1 MTYLVDT
8 GVLLRAF
15 DRDAA
20 EHKTILQA
28 IRALLDRG
36 EELVVAVQNL
46 AEFWNVA
53 TRPKD
58 KNGGLELSI
67 ETVSRRLRVIE
78 RLATVASED
87 SESFQKWKQLLT
99 THRVLGVKVHDA
111 RLVSVMLASKI
122 GSVITLNER
131 DFQRYSEVVAV
142 RPEDVLVANP
152 DH

>member
-28 IRALLDRG
+28 IRALLNRG
-36 EELVVAVQNL
+36 EDLAVAVQNL
-46 AEFWNVA
+46 AEFWNVS

-58 KNGGLELSI
+58 KNGGLELPV

-78 RLATVASED
+78 RLSTVL
-87 SESFQKWKQLLT
+87 SESSASFEEWKRLLT
-99 THRVLGVKVHDA
+99 THRILGVKVHDA
-111 RLVSVMLASKI
+111 RLVSVMLVTK
-122 GSVITLNER
+122 VPTVLTLNSR
-131 DFQRYSEVVAV
+131 DFQRYSEISAMTPNDVVAQ
-142 RPEDVLVANP
+142 AK
-152 DH
+152 

>member
-28 IRALLDRG
+28 IRFLVDRG

-46 AEFWNVA
+46 AEFWNVS
-53 TRPKD
+53 TRPQHA
-58 KNGGLELSI
+58 NGGLELPV
-67 ETVSRRLRVIE
+67 ETVARRLRVIE
-78 RLATVASED
+78 RFSTVL
-87 SESFQKWKQLLT
+87 SESSASFVQWKRLLT

-111 RLVSVMLASKI
+111 RLVSVMLVAK
-122 GSVITLNER
+122 VPTVLTLNVR
-131 DFQRYSEVVAV
+131 DFQRYSEITAV
-142 RPEDVLVANP
+142 TPDDVMAQAK
-152 DH
+152 

>member
-15 DRDAA
+15 DREAA

-36 EELVVAVQNL
+36 EELAVTIQNL
-46 AEFWNVA
+46 AEFWNVS

-58 KNGGLELSI
+58 KNGAELPV
-67 ETVSRRLRVIE
+67 ETVSRPLRVIE
-78 RLATVASED
+78 RLSTIL
-87 SESFQKWKQLLT
+87 SESSGSFEEWKRLLT

-111 RLVSVMLASKI
+111 RLVSVMLVSK
-122 GSVITLNER
+122 VPTVLTLNNR
-131 DFQRYSEVVAV
+131 DFQRYTEISAVTPGDVVA
-142 RPEDVLVANP
+142 EAK
-152 DH
+152 